1 MNKEGI
7 IIIAKNIRKF
17 LNNSNMSQ
25 KKLAELI
32 NIKPCTLSDYLNL
45 RSNPSHGVIQ
55 RIADVLRLV
64 KAT

>member
-1 MNKEGI
+1 
-7 IIIAKNIRKF
+7 
-17 LNNSNMSQ
+17 MSQ

-32 NIKPCTLSDYLNL
+32 NIKPSTLSDYLNL

-55 RIADVLRLV
+55 RKLMFSRLV